1 MDFFNCLKCTAAEV
15 GRNLI
20 ASVDIVIPER
30 LWWGC
35 EGLLLILVAPPGE
48 VLPR

>member
-1 MDFFNCLKCTAAEV
+1 MDFFNCLKCIVVEV

-20 ASVDIVIPER
+20 ASVDIVIPDR
-30 LWWGC
+30 LWWGG
-35 EGLLLILVAPPGE
+35 EGSLLILVAPPGE